1 MAIKKHSTAKKKAEA
16 KPNGR
21 PPMFRTP
28 QEMQKKIDLY
38 FETMV
43 GKFPLK
49 DRDGSQVYDKTGNP
63 VLEECPP
70 TVSGLALY
78 LGFADRISLYDY
90 KMKTNFADTVK
101 KAIARVEAYAE
112 KSIMTRDKPTGAIF
126 WLKNHGWCAEE
137 KRDIKVTAPTIVD
150 DIPKE

>member
-1 MAIKKHSTAKKKAEA
+1 MAIKKRSTAKKKEEA
-16 KPNGR
+16 R
-21 PPMFRTP
+21 PRGKAPMFRTP

-38 FETMV
+38 FETQV

-49 DRDGSQVYDKTGNP
+49 DRDGSQVFDKTGNP

-78 LGFADRISLYDY
+78 IGFTDRTSLYEY
-90 KMKTNFADTVK
+90 KARPLFADTVK

-112 KSIMTRDKPTGAIF
+112 KSIMTKDKPTGAIF

>member
-1 MAIKKHSTAKKKAEA
+1 MKQWWANS
-16 KPNGR
+16 
-21 PPMFRTP
+21 
-28 QEMQKKIDLY
+28 L
-38 FETMV
+38 
-43 GKFPLK
+43 
-49 DRDGSQVYDKTGNP
+49 
-63 VLEECPP
+63 C
-70 TVSGLALY
+70 
-78 LGFADRISLYDY
+78 LYDY

-112 KSIMTRDKPTGAIF
+112 KSIMTKDKPTGAIF